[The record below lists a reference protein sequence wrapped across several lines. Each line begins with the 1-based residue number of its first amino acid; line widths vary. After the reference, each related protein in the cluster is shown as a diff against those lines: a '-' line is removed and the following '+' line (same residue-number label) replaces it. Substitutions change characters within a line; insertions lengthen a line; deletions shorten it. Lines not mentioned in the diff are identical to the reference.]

1 METINFNVERSKRA
15 AKIHGQRLNN
25 KWYGM
30 NCTNVFGC
38 VTYLFKKYGYPSSPE
53 EFYNMYIND
62 EWNYYFAKEQGRS
75 YKHLLQHAKELRR
88 KDGNLFPLSVYFD
101 FMCQK
106 LFVDTFYGLA
116 MESEVK
122 KMLEESGFTC
132 TTPTLW
138 EDKDYAIDLKVY
150 MDDNFICIV
159 QVKPN
164 TFFKGNGND
173 SLINDRKSAI
183 EKEKKVT
190 SIYNV
195 PTFYII
201 YKKDSGKFIEH
212 NGKYCFRLHDLIN
225 NDGTTKNNI

>member
-1 METINFNVERSKRA
+1 MTNINFNADNSRRTA
-15 AKIHGQRLNN
+15 NIHGNRLNN

-30 NCTNVFGC
+30 NCTRDFGS
-38 VTYLFKKYGYPSSPE
+38 VAYLYKKYGYPESYNK
-53 EFYNMYIND
+53 FYEMYTNDHKENSKENGRNYEYLVAKASELRNRDNNMYPID
-62 EWNYYFAKEQGRS
+62 I
-75 YKHLLQHAKELRR
+75 
-88 KDGNLFPLSVYFD
+88 YFD
-101 FMCQK
+101 FLMQK
-106 LFVDTFYGLA
+106 LIVDTFNGLA